1 MKPDLSHIL
10 TFLHVVEQGSFTKA
24 ADLLNIS
31 KSVVS
36 KHVCAL
42 EEALS
47 CQLLS
52 RSTRKLEITEIG
64 QQYYQSLKNIPAQ
77 LTEAEDLI
85 HDYQA
90 EPKGLLKVIA
100 PANFESSLKADVVP
114 NFLKQYP
121 KVQLQLEFEKNP
133 EEYVNSSFDVIIMW
147 KLNHDIFPSYN
158 LISKKLFS
166 MPIGIYAAPKYLK
179 KHGTPKVPE
188 DLQHH
193 NCFSQID
200 FKWPFKEKNKEVR
213 YVQVSGNLKTK
224 SVEIIHAA
232 TLQGLGI
239 AYSYPFVFQQALKDK
254 TAVKLLDDYT
264 QFYADIHAFY
274 QQSTYRQIKVSAF
287 IQCVQDYYVK
297 MQEEILGR
305 GK

>member
-85 HDYQA
+85 HDYQS

-114 NFLKQYP
+114 NFLKQYS

-133 EEYVNSSFDVIIMW
+133 EDYVNSSFDVIIMW
-147 KLNHDIFPSYN
+147 KLNHDIFPNYN

-166 MPIGIYAAPKYLK
+166 MPIGIYASPKYLK

-188 DLQHH
+188 DLRNH

-200 FKWPFKEKNKEVR
+200 FKWPFKTKNKDVK
-213 YVQVSGNLKTK
+213 YVEVSGNLKTK

-287 IQCVQDYYVK
+287 IQCVQAYYVK

>member
-1 MKPDLSHIL
+1 MKPDMSHIL
-10 TFLHVVEQGSFTKA
+10 TFLQVVEQGSFTKA
-24 ADLLNIS
+24 ADLLKLS

-42 EEALS
+42 EEALA
-47 CQLLS
+47 CQLLN
-52 RSTRKLEITEIG
+52 RSTRKLEMTEIG
-64 QQYYQSLKNIPAQ
+64 QQYYQRLKNIPAQ
-77 LTEAEDLI
+77 LTEAQDLI

-114 NFLKQYP
+114 NFLKQYS
-121 KVQLQLEFEKNP
+121 KVKLQLEFEKNP
-133 EEYVNSSFDVIIMW
+133 EDYINSSFDVIIMW
-147 KLNHDIFPSYN
+147 KLNHDIFPNYN
-158 LISKKLFS
+158 LVSKKLFS
-166 MPIGIYAAPKYLK
+166 MPIGVYASPKYLK

-188 DLQHH
+188 DLQAH
-193 NCFSQID
+193 NCFSQIEL
-200 FKWPFKEKNKEVR
+200 KWPFKMKNKGVK
-213 YVQVSGNLKTK
+213 YVEVSGNLQTK

-254 TAVKLLDDYT
+254 TAVKLLEDYT
-264 QFYADIHAFY
+264 PFYADIHAFY
-274 QQSTYRQIKVSAF
+274 QQSAYRQLKVSAF
-287 IQCVQDYYVK
+287 IQCVQSYYLK

>member
-1 MKPDLSHIL
+1 MKPDMSHIL

-24 ADLLNIS
+24 AELLKIS

-42 EEALS
+42 EDALS
-47 CQLLS
+47 CQLLN
-52 RSTRKLEITEIG
+52 RSTRKLEITELG
-64 QQYYQSLKNIPAQ
+64 QHFYQSLKNIPTQLAEAQ
-77 LTEAEDLI
+77 DII
-85 HDYQA
+85 HDYQS

-121 KVQLQLEFEKNP
+121 KVKLQLEFEQKP
-133 EEYVNSSFDVIIMW
+133 EEFINSNFDVLIMW
-147 KLNHDIFPSYN
+147 KLNYDIFPNYN

-166 MPIGIYAAPKYLK
+166 MPVGVYASPKYLK

-188 DLQHH
+188 DLREH
-193 NCFSQID
+193 NCFAQIE
-200 FKWPFKEKNKEVR
+200 FKWPFKMKNKAVK
-213 YVQVSGNLKTK
+213 YVEVSGNLQTK

-254 TAVKLLDDYT
+254 TAVKILDEYT
-264 QFYADIHAFY
+264 QFHADIHAFY
-274 QQSTYRQIKVSAF
+274 QQSVYRQLKVSAF
-287 IQCVQDYYVK
+287 IQCVQEYYLK
-297 MQEEILGR
+297 MQEEILRR